1 MSPRIPSGKIC
12 LTLVALLAC
21 LGVGCAKPAAKE
33 RPQASSG
40 TAESSTPSREE
51 SSDLES
57 KASEYRDRYQE
68 IQDSE
73 MTADEKAQA
82 VGDLVDEQQRTV
94 REAEDGSG
102 SEGSS
107 EE

>member
-1 MSPRIPSGKIC
+1 
-12 LTLVALLAC
+12 
-21 LGVGCAKPAAKE
+21 
-33 RPQASSG
+33 
-40 TAESSTPSREE
+40 
-51 SSDLES
+51 
-57 KASEYRDRYQE
+57 
-68 IQDSE
+68 

-94 REAEDGSG
+94 REAEDGGG

>member
-1 MSPRIPSGKIC
+1 MSPRIPSGRFC
-12 LTLVALLAC
+12 LSLVALLAC
-21 LGVGCAKPAAKE
+21 LGAGCAKPAAKE
-33 RPQASSG
+33 RPQASAG
-40 TAESSTPSREE
+40 AAESATSSREE
-51 SSDLES
+51 SRELES
-57 KASEYRDRYQE
+57 KAGEYRDRYQE

-73 MTADEKAQA
+73 MTVDEKAQA

-94 REAEDGSG
+94 REAEDGGG